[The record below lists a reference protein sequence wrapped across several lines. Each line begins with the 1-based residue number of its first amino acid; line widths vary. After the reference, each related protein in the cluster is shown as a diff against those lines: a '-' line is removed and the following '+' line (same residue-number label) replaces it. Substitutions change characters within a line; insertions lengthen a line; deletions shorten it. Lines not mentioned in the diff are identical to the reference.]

1 MIGAKDGIKSSVEQE
16 YQDFYARTLA
26 SYAINIEQEL
36 ARKLLTENDKLTYYF
51 KFNFNSLLRAS
62 ANERADYYNKGIRGG
77 WLSRNEAR
85 MFEDANGFDGG
96 DEYLIESNLMPSS
109 KINEYMDAKIA
120 QLMKQEKRTF
130 TGTVI
135 ARADG
140 ENMPKEIGG
149 IAAVINSVTDLGYFE
164 EVINAGAFDYALS
177 KEYDIRCLFNHEA
190 ELILG
195 RTKAD
200 TCKVFVNADGNL
212 EYTWVPDYENPTHM
226 SVVRSIMRGDIT
238 QSSFAFTIKEQ
249 SWTTSEKYGNMGKR
263 VITVIEDL
271 YDVSPVTYPAYADT
285 EADARSI
292 AAMRDEEQEIEA
304 AKRSQA
310 SADVLRLALLRY
322 ENL

>member
-1 MIGAKDGIKSSVEQE
+1 
-16 YQDFYARTLA
+16 
-26 SYAINIEQEL
+26 
-36 ARKLLTENDKLTYYF
+36 
-51 KFNFNSLLRAS
+51 
-62 ANERADYYNKGIRGG
+62 
-77 WLSRNEAR
+77 
-85 MFEDANGFDGG
+85 
-96 DEYLIESNLMPSS
+96 
-109 KINEYMDAKIA
+109 
-120 QLMKQEKRTF
+120 MKQERRTF

-135 ARADG
+135 ARSEG

-164 EVINAGAFDYALS
+164 EVIERGAFDYALS

-195 RTKAD
+195 RTLSG
-200 TCKVFVNADGNL
+200 TCNVFVNADGNL

-249 SWTTSEKYGNMGKR
+249 KWSDSTKYGTMGKR
-263 VITVIEDL
+263 TITVIEDL

-292 AAMRDEEQEIEA
+292 VAMRDQEREIES
-304 AKRSQA
+304 AKQSQA
-310 SADVLRLALLRY
+310 AADILRLALLRY

>member
-1 MIGAKDGIKSSVEQE
+1 
-16 YQDFYARTLA
+16 
-26 SYAINIEQEL
+26 
-36 ARKLLTENDKLTYYF
+36 
-51 KFNFNSLLRAS
+51 
-62 ANERADYYNKGIRGG
+62 
-77 WLSRNEAR
+77 
-85 MFEDANGFDGG
+85 
-96 DEYLIESNLMPSS
+96 
-109 KINEYMDAKIA
+109 
-120 QLMKQEKRTF
+120 MKQERRTF

-135 ARADG
+135 ARSEG

-164 EVINAGAFDYALS
+164 EVIERGAFDNALN

-195 RTKAD
+195 RTKAS
-200 TCKVFVNADGNL
+200 TCNVFVNADGNL
-212 EYTWVPDYENPTHM
+212 EYTWIPDYENPTHM

-249 SWTTSEKYGNMGKR
+249 KWSESEKYGSMGKR
-263 VITVIEDL
+263 TITIIEDL

-285 EADARSI
+285 EADARSVV
-292 AAMRDEEQEIEA
+292 ALRDQEREIEE

-310 SADVLRLALLRY
+310 AADVLKLALLRY

>member
-1 MIGAKDGIKSSVEQE
+1 
-16 YQDFYARTLA
+16 
-26 SYAINIEQEL
+26 
-36 ARKLLTENDKLTYYF
+36 
-51 KFNFNSLLRAS
+51 
-62 ANERADYYNKGIRGG
+62 
-77 WLSRNEAR
+77 
-85 MFEDANGFDGG
+85 
-96 DEYLIESNLMPSS
+96 
-109 KINEYMDAKIA
+109 
-120 QLMKQEKRTF
+120 MKQERRTF

-135 ARADG
+135 ARAEVEG
-140 ENMPKEIGG
+140 MPKVIGG

-164 EVINAGAFDYALS
+164 EVIEEGAFDNALS

-195 RTKAD
+195 RTTAG
-200 TCKVFVNADGNL
+200 TCSVFVNADGNL

-249 SWTTSEKYGNMGKR
+249 KWSESTKYGSMGKR
-263 VITVIEDL
+263 TITIIEDL

-285 EADARSI
+285 EADARSVV
-292 AAMRDEEQEIEA
+292 ALRDQEREIEE

-310 SADVLRLALLRY
+310 AADVLKLALLRY

>member
-1 MIGAKDGIKSSVEQE
+1 
-16 YQDFYARTLA
+16 
-26 SYAINIEQEL
+26 
-36 ARKLLTENDKLTYYF
+36 
-51 KFNFNSLLRAS
+51 
-62 ANERADYYNKGIRGG
+62 
-77 WLSRNEAR
+77 
-85 MFEDANGFDGG
+85 
-96 DEYLIESNLMPSS
+96 
-109 KINEYMDAKIA
+109 
-120 QLMKQEKRTF
+120 MKQERRTF

-135 ARADG
+135 ARAEG
-140 ENMPKEIGG
+140 EGMPKVIGG

-164 EVINAGAFDYALS
+164 EVIEQGAFDNALS

-195 RTKAD
+195 RTLSG
-200 TCKVFVNADGNL
+200 TCNVFVNADGNL

-249 SWTTSEKYGNMGKR
+249 KWSESTKYGSMGKR
-263 VITVIEDL
+263 TITMIEDL

-285 EADARSI
+285 EADARSVV
-292 AAMRDEEQEIEA
+292 AMRDQEREIEE

-310 SADVLRLALLRY
+310 AADVLKLALLRY

>member
-1 MIGAKDGIKSSVEQE
+1 
-16 YQDFYARTLA
+16 
-26 SYAINIEQEL
+26 
-36 ARKLLTENDKLTYYF
+36 
-51 KFNFNSLLRAS
+51 
-62 ANERADYYNKGIRGG
+62 
-77 WLSRNEAR
+77 
-85 MFEDANGFDGG
+85 
-96 DEYLIESNLMPSS
+96 
-109 KINEYMDAKIA
+109 
-120 QLMKQEKRTF
+120 MKQERRTF

-135 ARADG
+135 ARAEG

-164 EVINAGAFDYALS
+164 EVIEAGAFDYALS

-249 SWTTSEKYGNMGKR
+249 KWSDSTKYGTMGKR
-263 VITVIEDL
+263 TITVIEDL

-292 AAMRDEEQEIEA
+292 VAMRDQEREIES
-304 AKRSQA
+304 AKQSQA
-310 SADVLRLALLRY
+310 AADILKLALLRY

>member
-1 MIGAKDGIKSSVEQE
+1 
-16 YQDFYARTLA
+16 
-26 SYAINIEQEL
+26 
-36 ARKLLTENDKLTYYF
+36 
-51 KFNFNSLLRAS
+51 
-62 ANERADYYNKGIRGG
+62 
-77 WLSRNEAR
+77 
-85 MFEDANGFDGG
+85 
-96 DEYLIESNLMPSS
+96 
-109 KINEYMDAKIA
+109 
-120 QLMKQEKRTF
+120 MKQERRTF

-135 ARADG
+135 ARSEG

-164 EVINAGAFDYALS
+164 EVIERGAFDNALN

-195 RTKAD
+195 RTKAN
-200 TCKVFVNADGNL
+200 TCNVFVNADGNL

-249 SWTTSEKYGNMGKR
+249 KWSESTKYGSMGKR
-263 VITVIEDL
+263 TITIIEDL

-292 AAMRDEEQEIEA
+292 VALRDQEREIEE

-310 SADVLRLALLRY
+310 SADVIKLALLRY
-322 ENL
+322 ENF

>member
-1 MIGAKDGIKSSVEQE
+1 
-16 YQDFYARTLA
+16 
-26 SYAINIEQEL
+26 
-36 ARKLLTENDKLTYYF
+36 
-51 KFNFNSLLRAS
+51 
-62 ANERADYYNKGIRGG
+62 
-77 WLSRNEAR
+77 
-85 MFEDANGFDGG
+85 
-96 DEYLIESNLMPSS
+96 
-109 KINEYMDAKIA
+109 
-120 QLMKQEKRTF
+120 MKQERRTF

-135 ARADG
+135 ARSEG

-164 EVINAGAFDYALS
+164 EVIEPGAFDNALS

-195 RTKAD
+195 RTKAN
-200 TCKVFVNADGNL
+200 TCNVFVNADGNL

-249 SWTTSEKYGNMGKR
+249 TWSDSTKYGTMGKR
-263 VITVIEDL
+263 TIKIIDEL
-271 YDVSPVTYPAYADT
+271 FDVSPVTYPAYQDT
-285 EADARSI
+285 EADARSVV
-292 AAMRDEEQEIEA
+292 ALRDQEREIEE

-310 SADVLRLALLRY
+310 AADVLKLALLRY

>member
-1 MIGAKDGIKSSVEQE
+1 
-16 YQDFYARTLA
+16 
-26 SYAINIEQEL
+26 
-36 ARKLLTENDKLTYYF
+36 
-51 KFNFNSLLRAS
+51 
-62 ANERADYYNKGIRGG
+62 
-77 WLSRNEAR
+77 
-85 MFEDANGFDGG
+85 
-96 DEYLIESNLMPSS
+96 
-109 KINEYMDAKIA
+109 
-120 QLMKQEKRTF
+120 MKQEKRTF

-249 SWTTSEKYGNMGKR
+249 SWTASEKYGNMGKR

-322 ENL
+322 QNL

>member
-1 MIGAKDGIKSSVEQE
+1 
-16 YQDFYARTLA
+16 
-26 SYAINIEQEL
+26 
-36 ARKLLTENDKLTYYF
+36 
-51 KFNFNSLLRAS
+51 
-62 ANERADYYNKGIRGG
+62 
-77 WLSRNEAR
+77 
-85 MFEDANGFDGG
+85 
-96 DEYLIESNLMPSS
+96 
-109 KINEYMDAKIA
+109 
-120 QLMKQEKRTF
+120 MKQEKRTF

-212 EYTWVPDYENPTHM
+212 EYTWIPDYENPTHM

-322 ENL
+322 QNL

>member
-1 MIGAKDGIKSSVEQE
+1 
-16 YQDFYARTLA
+16 
-26 SYAINIEQEL
+26 
-36 ARKLLTENDKLTYYF
+36 
-51 KFNFNSLLRAS
+51 
-62 ANERADYYNKGIRGG
+62 
-77 WLSRNEAR
+77 
-85 MFEDANGFDGG
+85 
-96 DEYLIESNLMPSS
+96 
-109 KINEYMDAKIA
+109 
-120 QLMKQEKRTF
+120 MKQERRTF

-135 ARADG
+135 ARSEG

-164 EVINAGAFDYALS
+164 EVIEPGAFDNALS

-195 RTKAD
+195 RTKAN
-200 TCKVFVNADGNL
+200 TCNVFVNADGNL

-249 SWTTSEKYGNMGKR
+249 TWSDSTEYGTMGKR
-263 VITVIEDL
+263 TIKVIDEL
-271 YDVSPVTYPAYADT
+271 FDVSPVTYPAYQDT
-285 EADARSI
+285 EADARSVV
-292 AAMRDEEQEIEA
+292 ALRDQEREIEE

-310 SADVLRLALLRY
+310 AADVLKLALLRY

>member
-1 MIGAKDGIKSSVEQE
+1 
-16 YQDFYARTLA
+16 
-26 SYAINIEQEL
+26 
-36 ARKLLTENDKLTYYF
+36 
-51 KFNFNSLLRAS
+51 
-62 ANERADYYNKGIRGG
+62 
-77 WLSRNEAR
+77 
-85 MFEDANGFDGG
+85 
-96 DEYLIESNLMPSS
+96 
-109 KINEYMDAKIA
+109 
-120 QLMKQEKRTF
+120 MKQERRTF

-135 ARADG
+135 ARSEG

-164 EVINAGAFDYALS
+164 EVIERGAFDNALN

-195 RTKAD
+195 RTKAN
-200 TCKVFVNADGNL
+200 TCNVFVNADGNL

-249 SWTTSEKYGNMGKR
+249 KWGESSKYGSMGKR
-263 VITVIEDL
+263 TITIIEDL

-292 AAMRDEEQEIEA
+292 VALRDQEREIEE

-310 SADVLRLALLRY
+310 SADVIKLALLRY

>member
-1 MIGAKDGIKSSVEQE
+1 
-16 YQDFYARTLA
+16 
-26 SYAINIEQEL
+26 
-36 ARKLLTENDKLTYYF
+36 
-51 KFNFNSLLRAS
+51 
-62 ANERADYYNKGIRGG
+62 
-77 WLSRNEAR
+77 
-85 MFEDANGFDGG
+85 
-96 DEYLIESNLMPSS
+96 
-109 KINEYMDAKIA
+109 
-120 QLMKQEKRTF
+120 MKQERRTF

-135 ARADG
+135 ARSEG

-164 EVINAGAFDYALS
+164 EVIERGAFDNALN

-195 RTKAD
+195 RTKAN
-200 TCKVFVNADGNL
+200 TCNVFVNADGNL

-249 SWTTSEKYGNMGKR
+249 RWSDSTKYGSMGKR
-263 VITVIEDL
+263 TITVIEDL

-292 AAMRDEEQEIEA
+292 VALRDQEREIEE

-310 SADVLRLALLRY
+310 SADVIKLALLRY